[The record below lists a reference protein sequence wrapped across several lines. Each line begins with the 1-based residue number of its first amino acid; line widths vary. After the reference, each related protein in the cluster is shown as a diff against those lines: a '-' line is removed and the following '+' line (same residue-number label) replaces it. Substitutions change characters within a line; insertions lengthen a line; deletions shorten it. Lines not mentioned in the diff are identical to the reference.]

1 MDKLRAREDILDYAL
16 TYAKQKNKEFENS
29 PFYIDEKIAKKAVL
43 FISLLKHTD
52 GELAGKP
59 FQLLNFQ
66 IEFIIDIIATYSK
79 EKTPEDTLTLCFLS
93 QEKMVKQS

>member
-1 MDKLRAREDILDYAL
+1 MDKLRAREDILNYAL
-16 TYAKQKNKEFENS
+16 AYIKQKNKEFENS

-66 IEFIIDIIATYSK
+66 SSLSSISSPLILRK
-79 EKTPEDTLTLCFLS
+79 KTPEDTLTLCFLS
-93 QEKMVKQS
+93 QEKMVKPS

>member
-1 MDKLRAREDILDYAL
+1 MDKLRAREDILNYAL
-16 TYAKQKNKEFENS
+16 AYIKQKNKEFENS

-66 IEFIIDIIATYSK
+66 IEFIIASPLILRK
-79 EKTPEDTLTLCFLS
+79 KTPEDTLTLCFLS
-93 QEKMVKQS
+93 QEKMVKPS